1 MDSLGLTC
9 TSVTTSGID
18 ATQGLTVT
26 NSLCVSEQ
34 LNDTV
39 KEESWWS
46 SGPRFPLPR
55 PWSTPTPPTS
65 LPSTICFSWGCWRL
79 FPTLN
84 AGLPTPGN
92 GSYILVR
99 LRNVC
104 KPTDHQ
110 DVGEIS
116 RESNRILAHLLCT
129 LGSEIQHRPSIFP
142 TQDAFSDVWDIFPR
156 DGGQT
161 LPSPSFPGFSKV
173 LIILPPSDLGDCVET
188 ESHIT
193 CYGITEFLR

>member
-1 MDSLGLTC
+1 MDSLGLMCTC
-9 TSVTTSGID
+9 VTTSGID

-142 TQDAFSDVWDIFPR
+142 TQDAFLMSGTSSQGMEGRLCPH
-156 DGGQT
+156 
-161 LPSPSFPGFSKV
+161 LPSQGSPKFSSFF
-173 LIILPPSDLGDCVET
+173 LPVTWET
-188 ESHIT
+188 AWKQNPT
-193 CYGITEFLR
+193 